1 MRRPQPSLDDLR
13 ALRPDLSLAL
23 YAMTPGGP
31 VTLEIYHE
39 GQVYSFSAP
48 TEADAILAA
57 FPPEQPDA
65 DDAPD
70 VATHDSI
77 FD

>member
-1 MRRPQPSLDDLR
+1 MQIPRPSLDDLR

-31 VTLEIYHE
+31 VTLEIYHD
-39 GQVYSFSAP
+39 GQVYTFSGA
-48 TEADAILAA
+48 TVAEAILEA
-57 FPPEQPDA
+57 FPPKPA
-65 DDAPD
+65 AAP
-70 VATHDSI
+70 ATHDSI